1 MAKEFYYETKIY
13 NNIIDKINNI
23 IDNNLIKNR
32 IETNKHSTHNGFQT
46 HNIIDLFSE
55 NLLKEIVPVN
65 NLYKDIFHIH
75 YISYNKGGFQKLH
88 NHIRTE
94 KLSFILYLNDSDGN
108 TVFSDIL
115 KEAIPSKGKLIVFSS
130 NLMHYSKPS
139 YKNKKIIVGAI
150 SKK

>member
-1 MAKEFYYETKIY
+1 MAKQFYYETKIY
-13 NNIIDKINNI
+13 NNIIDNINNI
-23 IDNNLIKNR
+23 IDNNSIKDR
-32 IETNKHSTHNGFQT
+32 IETNEHSTDNGFQT

-55 NLLKEIVPVN
+55 NLLKEIMPIN

-75 YISYNKGGFQKLH
+75 YISYNKGGFQKTH

-94 KLSFILYLNDSDGN
+94 ELSFILYLNDSDGN

-115 KEAIPSKGKLIVFSS
+115 KEVIPSKGKLIVFSS

-150 SKK
+150 GKK